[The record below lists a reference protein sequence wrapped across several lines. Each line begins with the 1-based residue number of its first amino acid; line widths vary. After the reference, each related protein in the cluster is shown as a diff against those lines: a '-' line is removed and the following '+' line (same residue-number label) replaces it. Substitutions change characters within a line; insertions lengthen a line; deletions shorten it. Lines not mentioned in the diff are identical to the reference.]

1 MNTDLRPRK
10 TRISKYARS
19 PWRMRVDIL
28 AIMKFRPFL
37 AILALVLPIWAQT
50 VDLSGSWVLVKT
62 EDKISAPN
70 SGAAPPVPGGG
81 TAPGHN
87 PGGQSRTGGYPA
99 GGGSQPVPELAMP
112 DLEGL
117 ELIILQSADE
127 IRIERRWQVLD
138 KTRSIRQVYP
148 LDGKEIVNEAYSAEF
163 ARKPS
168 RGPPSPG
175 RVFGLQ
181 GWEDSHCKNPPVHSV
196 WPVRNH
202 AGFSQR
208 AGRGKVK
215 AKAGVGDIR
224 YNAGRP
230 GDRNRIQE
238 ISWKGRAP
246 QRE

>member
-1 MNTDLRPRK
+1 
-10 TRISKYARS
+10 
-19 PWRMRVDIL
+19 MRVDIL

-148 LDGKEIVNEAYSAEF
+148 LDGKEIVNEAPDGSAILSRSRWNGSTLIHEGTQRSSLGSRRVDLRVREEYSVSRDGKTLTAKIRRSTPYGQSETTQVF
-163 ARKPS
+163 RKE
-168 RGPPSPG
+168 
-175 RVFGLQ
+175 Q
-181 GWEDSHCKNPPVHSV
+181 D
-196 WPVRNH
+196 
-202 AGFSQR
+202 A
-208 AGRGKVK
+208 
-215 AKAGVGDIR
+215 AK
-224 YNAGRP
+224 
-230 GDRNRIQE
+230 
-238 ISWKGRAP
+238 
-246 QRE
+246 